1 MTRIRLITLIGL
13 VALLAVAP
21 AARAQVSTAPSSGY
35 SLTWYTVDGG
45 GGASSGGSYTLTGTA
60 GQPDAGRLSG
70 GTYTIGGGFWASLGG
85 ALQQLFLPLVRR

>member
-1 MTRIRLITLIGL
+1 MARTALRLDLLRGNSCVVVL
-13 VALLAVAP
+13 QRADAEALFAQ
-21 AARAQVSTAPSSGY
+21 RANR
-35 SLTWYTVDGG
+35 LDGG